1 MRKRLLSLLFL
12 SLYGSMLFAQE
23 PLDINDVERVPLGDF
38 TYQWR
43 NIYDRTPLH
52 GKCRII
58 LSYRS
63 YTIAHFNKDGILDGL
78 YVFHMREKQDK
89 TAASDCK
96 ISCYKY
102 LIYS

>member
-43 NIYDRTPLH
+43 NI
-52 GKCRII
+52 
-58 LSYRS
+58 
-63 YTIAHFNKDGILDGL
+63 
-78 YVFHMREKQDK
+78 
-89 TAASDCK
+89 
-96 ISCYKY
+96 
-102 LIYS
+102 

>member
-43 NIYDRTPLH
+43 NIYMTVLH
-52 GKCRII
+52 YME
-58 LSYRS
+58 S
-63 YTIAHFNKDGILDGL
+63 AGL
-78 YVFHMREKQDK
+78 Y
-89 TAASDCK
+89 
-96 ISCYKY
+96 
-102 LIYS
+102 

>member
-78 YVFHMREKQDK
+78 YEKYSCTEADL
-89 TAASDCK
+89 CK
-96 ISCYKY
+96 RYTKGKRV
-102 LIYS
+102 

>member
-52 GKCRII
+52 GKVPDYIKLQVLHHSPFQQGWHSRWII
-58 LSYRS
+58 
-63 YTIAHFNKDGILDGL
+63 
-78 YVFHMREKQDK
+78 
-89 TAASDCK
+89 
-96 ISCYKY
+96 
-102 LIYS
+102 

>member
-52 GKCRII
+52 GK
-58 LSYRS
+58 
-63 YTIAHFNKDGILDGL
+63 
-78 YVFHMREKQDK
+78 
-89 TAASDCK
+89 
-96 ISCYKY
+96 
-102 LIYS
+102 